1 MLIPINIDEAK
12 QIADLHNEYTTIMN
26 FINELENSIHSNNR
40 WVLIIN
46 WDNPSAEK
54 RELDMN
60 NKNWI
65 LQSYKEQS
73 QRLLSL
79 IEDY

>member
-1 MLIPINIDEAK
+1 MNIDEAK

>member
-1 MLIPINIDEAK
+1 MNIDVAK

-26 FINELENSIHSNNR
+26 FINELEDSIHRNNR
-40 WVLIIN
+40 WVLIID
-46 WDNPSAEK
+46 WDDPSAEK
-54 RELDMN
+54 RELDMSY
-60 NKNWI
+60 KNLI
-65 LQSYKEQS
+65 LQCYKEQS